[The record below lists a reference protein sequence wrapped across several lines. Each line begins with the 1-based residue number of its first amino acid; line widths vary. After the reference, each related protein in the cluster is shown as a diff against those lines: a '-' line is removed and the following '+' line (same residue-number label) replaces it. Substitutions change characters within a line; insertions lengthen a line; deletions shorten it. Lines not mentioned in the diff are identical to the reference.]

1 MKLKLFLSAIG
12 ILCITHAFPQRNF
25 SDSEITKLVMLG
37 SGNPNP
43 SPNRSGSALAIVV
56 KEQAYII
63 DFGAGLVR
71 QAAALS
77 PRYGGNIKALDV
89 KNIRTAFLTHLH
101 SDHTVG
107 YPDLILTP
115 WVMGRNAPLNVYG
128 PEGLNKMTKHIL
140 EAYNDD
146 IKYRLYGAE
155 PANNQG
161 WRVNSHEFFKEG
173 VIYTDSLVKVEA
185 FPVPH
190 GSWPAAWGF
199 RFTTPDKVIV
209 ISGDTA
215 PSDKVIE
222 YAKGA
227 DILVHEV
234 YSKKGFDVRSAF
246 WQNYHSK
253 QHTSTLELG
262 EIANKVKPGMVVLYH
277 VLDWGASE
285 QELLDEIA
293 TSYKGKVVVGRDL
306 DIY

>member
-12 ILCITHAFPQRNF
+12 ILCITHAFSQRNF
-25 SDSEITKLVMLG
+25 SNSDVTELVMLG

-43 SPNRSGSALAIVV
+43 SPNRSGSALAVVV

-128 PEGLNKMTKHIL
+128 PEGLNKMTKHLL
-140 EAYNDD
+140 EAYEDD

-161 WRVNSHEFFKEG
+161 WRVNSHEFDKEG

-199 RFTTPDKVIV
+199 RFTTPDRVIV

-234 YSKKGFDVRSAF
+234 YSKKGFDVRSPF

-262 EIANKVKPGMVVLYH
+262 EIADKIKPGLVVLYH
-277 VLDWGASE
+277 VLDWGATE

-293 TSYKGKVVVGRDL
+293 TNYKGKVVVGRDL

>member
-25 SDSEITKLVMLG
+25 SDSDITKLVMLG

-215 PSDKVIE
+215 PSDKVIK

-262 EIANKVKPGMVVLYH
+262 EIANKVKPGLVVLYH